1 MLDMSTHKTNSSCN
15 QSAPIMCVVGARPNF
30 MKIAPII
37 RALRSQP
44 DAIPVCLVH
53 TGQHYDAEMND
64 AFFTQLQIPH
74 PDIELEV
81 GSGSHA
87 VQTAEIMKRFEKVVD
102 EELPAAVLVVGDVNS
117 TIACAL
123 VAAKKNIPVIH
134 VEAGLRS
141 FDRTMPEEINR
152 ILTDRISDMLFITEP
167 SARDNLRNEG
177 VNDRQV
183 YFVGNVMIDTLH
195 HNLSHAV
202 PAEITLAGVDNA
214 ELFLEGEQGYVVL
227 TLHRPA
233 NVDNR
238 ELFRHLLET
247 VRQVSEKIP
256 VVFPVHPRTRKA
268 LEEHGLQTYL
278 DNGNIVCLPPLG
290 YLEMLGLVSS
300 ARLVM
305 TDSGGLQEE
314 TTVVGVPCIT
324 LRENTER
331 PVTVEQGTNTIAGH
345 DRELI
350 MSVVDD
356 VLANGGKS
364 GRTPELWDGKAAERI
379 RQVLHDWLQERRE
392 QPAVAL

>member
-1 MLDMSTHKTNSSCN
+1 MAKHKTDSSCCS
-15 QSAPIMCVVGARPNF
+15 SAPIICVVGARPNF

-37 RALRSQP
+37 RALRAQP
-44 DAIPVCLVH
+44 GKIPVCLVH

-87 VQTAEIMKRFEKVVD
+87 VQTAEIMKRFETVV
-102 EELPAAVLVVGDVNS
+102 EAESPVAVLVVGDVNS

-152 ILTDRISDMLFITEP
+152 VLTDRISDMLFITEP

-177 VNDRQV
+177 VDDRQV
-183 YFVGNVMIDTLH
+183 HFVGNVMIDTLRH
-195 HNLSHAV
+195 SLSQSV
-202 PAEITLAGVDNA
+202 PAETTLAGVKSSG
-214 ELFLEGEQGYVVL
+214 LFLEGEHGYAVL

-233 NVDNR
+233 NVDDR
-238 ELFRHLLET
+238 DLFIHLLET

-268 LEEHGLQTYL
+268 LDDHGLQAYL
-278 DNGNIVCLPPLG
+278 DTKRIVCLPPLG
-290 YLEMLGLVSS
+290 YLEMLGLISS

-331 PVTVEQGTNTIAGH
+331 PVTVDQGTNTIVGH

-350 MSVVDD
+350 MTVVDA
-356 VLANGGKS
+356 VLTDGGKR

-379 RQVLHDWLQERRE
+379 KQVLSDWLQQSRE
-392 QPAVAL
+392 QLAVSA

>member
-1 MLDMSTHKTNSSCN
+1 MAKHKTDSPCN

-53 TGQHYDAEMND
+53 TGQHYDVEMND

-87 VQTAEIMKRFEKVVD
+87 VQTAEIMKRFEAVVD
-102 EELPAAVLVVGDVNS
+102 REPPAAVLVVGDVNS

-152 ILTDRISDMLFITEP
+152 VLTDRISDMLFITEP

-177 VNDRQV
+177 IDDRQV
-183 YFVGNVMIDTLH
+183 HFVGNVMIDTLRH
-195 HNLSHAV
+195 SLSQSV
-202 PAEITLAGVDNA
+202 PAATTLAGIDNA
-214 ELFLEGEQGYVVL
+214 DLYLNGEHGYAVL

-233 NVDNR
+233 NVDDR
-238 ELFRHLLET
+238 DLLRHLLET
-247 VRQVSEKIP
+247 VRLVSEKIP

-268 LEEHGLQTYL
+268 LDDHGLQAYL
-278 DNGNIVCLPPLG
+278 DTERIVCLPPLG
-290 YLEMLGLVSS
+290 YLEMLGLISS

-305 TDSGGLQEE
+305 SDSGGLQEE
-314 TTVVGVPCIT
+314 TTVVGVP
-324 LRENTER
+324 
-331 PVTVEQGTNTIAGH
+331 
-345 DRELI
+345 
-350 MSVVDD
+350 
-356 VLANGGKS
+356 
-364 GRTPELWDGKAAERI
+364 
-379 RQVLHDWLQERRE
+379 
-392 QPAVAL
+392 